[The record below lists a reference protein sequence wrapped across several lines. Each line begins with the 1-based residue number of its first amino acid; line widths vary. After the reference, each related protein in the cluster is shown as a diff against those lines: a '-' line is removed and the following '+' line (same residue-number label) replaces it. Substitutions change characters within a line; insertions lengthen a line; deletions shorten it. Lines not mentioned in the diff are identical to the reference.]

1 MSLLIQ
7 NGRIV
12 TASDDFVGDV
22 LVEGEIIAAVG
33 PKLAAPA
40 GADGIRCAP
49 TAVAAD
55 PGRCPRGRRTAR

>member
-33 PKLAAPA
+33 PKLAAP
-40 GADGIRCAP
+40 
-49 TAVAAD
+49 
-55 PGRCPRGRRTAR
+55 